1 MYRLWREALLRLH
14 PQLSVL
20 VRPPGIDLILLIN
33 YNTVF
38 QPAGHHSDRL
48 WQRHLLRLDSRIH
61 VFFPKLTL
69 VIHPPCENL
78 PLSAQRNRESLSH
91 FQILDLDILEPR
103 KRYFCW
109 NLEQHL
115 FLRFL
120 DMLGV
125 PNDTPE
131 VDLSVLGDAPRV
143 GHAAAYSDYL
153 AEAGQSVDL
162 LEVVKRFLGAM
173 AEGEGASMTAG
184 ENTTLIGTDKGMN
197 SSASNLLNLLL

>member
-1 MYRLWREALLRLH
+1 MHRLRREALLRLH
-14 PQLSVL
+14 PQLPVL
-20 VRPPGIDLILLIN
+20 VRSPGIDLILLIN
-33 YNTVF
+33 DNTVF

-48 WQRHLLRLDSRIH
+48 WQRHLLRLDSRVH
-61 VFFPKLTL
+61 VLFPELSL
-69 VIHPPCENL
+69 VIHTPCKDL

-91 FQILDLDILEPR
+91 FKILDLDILEPR
-103 KRYFCW
+103 KRYFCR

-131 VDLSVLGDAPRV
+131 VNLSVLGDAPRV
-143 GHAAAYSDYL
+143 GHSATDSDYL

-162 LEVVKRFLGAM
+162 FKVVKGFLGAM
-173 AEGEGASMTAG
+173 A
-184 ENTTLIGTDKGMN
+184 
-197 SSASNLLNLLL
+197 